1 MKRTLAFSI
10 ALLLIS
16 AVWGQQF
23 RSPSI
28 RIQNLNQNEKP
39 VRLSDLK
46 IDVKVVGSLAVTTVD
61 MTFFNPNN
69 RVLEGELE
77 FPLADGQNISR
88 YALDINGKMRE
99 GVVVEKA
106 KGQKTFESIVRR
118 GIDPGLL
125 EKTEGNN
132 FRTRVYPLFANGS
145 RRVIIAYEQE
155 LTPDNRNYRFF
166 LPMQYSDVLDNF
178 SLNLSV
184 FANGEQPTVEK
195 SMWGKFAFDKAGTSY
210 TSSFSEKNYSANG
223 QLVFSVPV
231 KNDIQLYTEKGKI
244 SGQTVFY
251 TQLFPDVT
259 QSQKALPKRI
269 ALFWD
274 ASSSMDKRNFDMEAS
289 LFDTYFGKIGN
300 LTVSLYPFNCK
311 AGKVQTFNIT
321 NGNWD
326 KLKTALQNIP
336 YDGATQFGALDFT
349 KVQADEILMFTDG
362 LSNFGKRLPLLG
374 KTPVTTVNSALSAD
388 YSMLK
393 YISSTTGG
401 VFINLMQQTTE
412 EALTLLTTEALR
424 LISAD
429 YNKKE
434 IEGFTTSGNIID
446 PTKGL
451 SIAGKLT
458 GSKTSVTL
466 NFGTGNQVSYTK
478 TVSIDANNTVDYGN
492 MVERLWAGKRIAE
505 LDLIYEQ
512 NKEEIEQLG
521 RAYNIVT
528 RNTSL
533 IVLETLQD
541 YITNRI
547 TPPEELLKD
556 YNYYIEVEKENKKN
570 DLENRISHVARM
582 FEKRKAWWNER
593 FPRRP
598 VKIVNNPQPT
608 PRPVQPAP
616 RPTQP
621 TVTRPA
627 GAGDYTITGVIKE
640 ANGEPIIGATVTIRG
655 VAGLG
660 TVTNI
665 DGEFSIKAN
674 NRDVLQFNYIG
685 FNRREVSVT
694 GNQTLEVVME
704 EDSKQLDEVVVV
716 AFGAQRKQ
724 SIIGSVSTV
733 DPADLR
739 TPTGNIS
746 NALAGRA
753 AGIIASQPG
762 EDNTSELW
770 IRGLS
775 TNTVGSSA
783 LVIVDGVEVGTMDDV
798 DINDIESFSILK
810 DASSTAVYGSR
821 GANGVV
827 IITTKGNSGA
837 ADDSNSETLSNG
849 IKVKTWESDA
859 PYMEELK
866 AKKNNEL
873 YQAYLSIKGEYKDTP
888 SFYLDVATLFEERG
902 LKEDAFL
909 ILSNLAELKLDDYR
923 ILRVLAHRLKQL
935 DYNEYA
941 ITLFRK
947 VLELRPEEPQSYR
960 DLGLALAQHK
970 EYQEAIDVMYKII
983 EQEWDN
989 RFNEIEIFAVEEI
1002 NNTIS
1007 RAKREGKSIDISKID
1022 ERLLFNMPVDI
1033 RILLN
1038 WDTDNSDMDLWVT
1051 DPDGEKCY
1059 YKNQLTKLGGMISDD
1074 FTDGY
1079 GPEEFMIKKAKKGKY
1094 IIQSEYY
1101 GSREQT
1107 LVGPTTIYFDIYTHY
1122 GTAKETKKTITLRLT
1137 KDEDEVNIGEIV
1149 F

>member
-1 MKRTLAFSI
+1 MKRTI
-10 ALLLIS
+10 ALSITFLLIL
-16 AVWGQQF
+16 AVWGQQL
-23 RSPSI
+23 RSPNI
-28 RIQNLNQNEKP
+28 RIQDLNQNEKS

-46 IDVKVVGSLAVTTVD
+46 IDVKVVGSLAVTTID
-61 MTFFNPNN
+61 MTFFNPNS

-118 GIDPGLL
+118 GVDPGLL

-132 FRTRVYPLFANGS
+132 FRTRVYPLFGNGS

-155 LTPDNRNYRFF
+155 LTPDKGNYRFF
-166 LPMQYSDVLDNF
+166 LPMQYSDKLDNF
-178 SLNLSV
+178 SLNVSV
-184 FANGEQPTVEK
+184 SAGGEQPKVEK
-195 SMWGKFAFDKAGTSY
+195 SMWGKFAFDQAGTSY
-210 TSSFSEKNYSANG
+210 TASFSEKNYSANG

-251 TQLFPDVT
+251 TQLFPEVT
-259 QSQKALPKRI
+259 QSQKVLPKRI

-274 ASSSMDKRNFDMEAS
+274 ASSSMDKRNFDMEAA
-289 LFDTYFGKIGN
+289 LLDKYIDKIGN
-300 LTVSLYPFNCK
+300 LTVSLHPFNCK
-311 AGKVQTFNIT
+311 AGKVQTFTIA

-326 KLKTALQNIP
+326 KLKAALQNIP
-336 YDGATQFGALDFT
+336 YDGATQFGILDFS

-362 LSNFGKRLPLLG
+362 LSNFGKKIPIIG
-374 KTPVTTVNSALSAD
+374 KTPVATINSALSAD

-393 YISSTTGG
+393 YISSTTGS
-401 VFINLMQQTTE
+401 VFINLMQQTPD
-412 EALTLLTTEALR
+412 EAMTLLTTDVLR

-446 PTKGL
+446 PKKGL

-458 GSKTSVTL
+458 GGKASVTL
-466 NFGTGNQVSYTK
+466 NFGTGNQISYSK
-478 TVSIDANNTVDYGN
+478 TVSINANDAVDYGN
-492 MVERLWAGKRIAE
+492 MVERLWAAKLITE
-505 LDLIYEQ
+505 LDLLYDQ

-521 RAYNIVT
+521 RTYNIVT

-533 IVLETLQD
+533 IVLETLYD
-541 YITNRI
+541 YIINRI
-547 TPPEELLKD
+547 TPPEELLED
-556 YNYYIEVEKENKKN
+556 YNLNIKKEVENKKN
-570 DLENRISHVARM
+570 DLENRINHVARM
-582 FEKRKAWWNER
+582 FEKRKGWWNER

-598 VKIVNNPQPT
+598 AKPVNNPQPT
-608 PRPVQPAP
+608 PRPAP
-616 RPTQP
+616 PT
-621 TVTRPA
+621 TRPA
-627 GAGDYTITGVIKE
+627 QPAATRPVGSGEFTITGVIKE
-640 ANGEPIIGATVTIRG
+640 ANGEPIIGATVTIKG

-660 TVTNI
+660 SVTNI
-665 DGEFSIKAN
+665 DGQFSIKAN
-674 NRDVLQFNYIG
+674 NRDILVFSYIG
-685 FNRREVSVT
+685 FEQREVTVT

-704 EDSKQLDEVVVV
+704 EASTHLDEVVVV
-716 AFGAQRKQ
+716 AFGAQKKQ
-724 SIIGSVSTV
+724 TLVGAISTV
-733 DPADLR
+733 NVSDLH
-739 TPTGNIS
+739 TPTENIS
-746 NALAGRA
+746 NALAGSVSGVTVTQADRSRVP
-753 AGIIASQPG
+753 AS
-762 EDNTSELW
+762 EIT
-770 IRGLS
+770 
-775 TNTVGSSA
+775 
-783 LVIVDGVEVGTMDDV
+783 
-798 DINDIESFSILK
+798 LK
-810 DASSTAVYGSR
+810 A
-821 GANGVV
+821 
-827 IITTKGNSGA
+827 
-837 ADDSNSETLSNG
+837 
-849 IKVKTWESDA
+849 WESDA
-859 PYMEELK
+859 PYMEEFK
-866 AKKNNEL
+866 TKKNSEL

-909 ILSNLAELKLDDYR
+909 ILSNLAEIQLEDYR

-935 DYNEYA
+935 GYNEYA

-960 DLGLALAQHK
+960 DLSLALAQNK
-970 EYQEAIDVMYKII
+970 EYKEAVDVMYKII
-983 EQEWDN
+983 EQKWDN
-989 RFNEIEIFAVEEI
+989 RFSEIEIFAVEEI

-1007 RAKREGKSIDISKID
+1007 KAKREGKNIDISNID

-1033 RILLN
+1033 RIVLN

-1059 YKNQLTKLGGMISDD
+1059 YKNPSTKMGGMISAD
-1074 FTDGY
+1074 FTGGY

-1094 IIQSEYY
+1094 IIQSDYY
-1101 GSREQT
+1101 GTREQT
-1107 LVGPTTIYFDIYTHY
+1107 LVGPTTIYLDIYTHY
-1122 GTAKETKKTITLRLT
+1122 GTAQETKKTITLRLT